1 MLIEEI
7 KNIKSEKS
15 DLRKF
20 GITVGLVIGILGGL
34 LWWRGKEFYNYF
46 FIISIALIISG
57 LLVPKLL
64 LPIQKTWMTIALVI
78 GWFMTR
84 LILSILFYLV
94 VTPIGLVAKLL
105 GKEFLELKIDKSRK
119 SYWIYRE
126 ERPFDK
132 KDYERQF

>member
-20 GITVGLVIGILGGL
+20 GITVGLVVGIIGGL
-34 LWWRGKEFYNYF
+34 LWWLGKGSYGYF
-46 FIISIALIISG
+46 VTIAIFLIISG
-57 LLVPKLL
+57 LIIPRIL
-64 LPIQKTWMTIALVI
+64 LPLQKAWMTIAVVI

-84 LILSILFYLV
+84 LILSVLFYLI
-94 VTPIGLVAKLL
+94 VTPIGLIGRVF
-105 GKEFLELKIDKSRK
+105 GKEFLELKMDKSKK

-126 ERPFDK
+126 EKPFDK
-132 KDYERQF
+132 RDYERQF

>member
-20 GITVGLVIGILGGL
+20 GITVGIVVGLIGGL
-34 LWWRGKEFYNYF
+34 LLWRGKDIYVYF
-46 FIISIALIISG
+46 LIASAFLIIWG
-57 LLVPKLL
+57 LLFPNVL
-64 LPIQKTWMTIALVI
+64 LPLQKAWMTIAVVI

-84 LILSILFYLV
+84 IILSVLFYIIF
-94 VTPIGLVAKLL
+94 TPTGLIARAL

>member
-7 KNIKSEKS
+7 KNIKSERS

-20 GITVGLVIGILGGL
+20 GITVGLVVGIIGGL
-34 LWWRGKEFYNYF
+34 LLWRGRDFYLYF
-46 FIISIALIISG
+46 FIVSLILIISG
-57 LLVPKLL
+57 LLFPKLL
-64 LPIQKTWMTIALVI
+64 LPLQKTWMTIAVVI

-84 LILSILFYLV
+84 LILSILFFLV
-94 VTPIGLVAKLL
+94 FTPIGLIARLL
-105 GKEFLELKIDKSRK
+105 GKEFLELNIDKSRD

>member
-20 GITVGLVIGILGGL
+20 GITIGVVVGVIGGL
-34 LWWRGKEFYNYF
+34 LLWSDKDTYSYF
-46 FIISIALIISG
+46 FIISIILIASG
-57 LLVPKLL
+57 ILFPKLL
-64 LPIQKTWMTIALVI
+64 LPFQKVWMSFAIVM

-84 LILSILFYLV
+84 VILSILFYLV
-94 VTPIGLVAKLL
+94 FTPIGLISRMI
-105 GKEFLELKIDKSRK
+105 GKRFLELNIDKSRH
-119 SYWIYRE
+119 SYWIYRK

-132 KDYERQF
+132 RDYERQF